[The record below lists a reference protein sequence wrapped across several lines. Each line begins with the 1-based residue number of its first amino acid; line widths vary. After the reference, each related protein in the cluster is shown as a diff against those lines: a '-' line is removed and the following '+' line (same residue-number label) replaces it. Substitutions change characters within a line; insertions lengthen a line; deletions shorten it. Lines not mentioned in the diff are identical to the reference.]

1 MSILATNI
9 FFLVCLVQAMYFSLL
24 KIGTVEAGYWFGPKK
39 KVELRN
45 NFFVTPIFLIA
56 FSILH
61 GLVHFEELYFFW
73 ELEFSKFFLLFI
85 LAAFWL
91 SCLGSIGT
99 FDLSLRLLPYCFTL
113 PLTLAGIIK
122 GNLVSAD
129 YLDTLFLMFILVFIL
144 FSRKVSTIVN
154 RDFGFGDI
162 VFILALSFWL
172 NTLALA
178 MTVLFASVTMVII
191 FTIFKKQF
199 RWTQKTILPFGPALS
214 FFGILVEFSWTSC
227 SELRIV

>member
-1 MSILATNI
+1 
-9 FFLVCLVQAMYFSLL
+9 MYFSLL
-24 KIGTVEAGYWFGPKK
+24 KIGIVEAAYWFGPKK
-39 KVELRN
+39 RVELRD
-45 NFFVTPIFLIA
+45 NFFVTPILLIA

-61 GLVHFEELYFFW
+61 GLVHFEESYFFW

-85 LAAFWL
+85 ITAFWL

-99 FDLSLRLLPYCFTL
+99 LDLSLKLLPYCLTL
-113 PLTLAGIIK
+113 PLTLAGMIK
-122 GNLVSAD
+122 GVLVSAD
-129 YLDTLFLMFILVFIL
+129 YLDTLLLTFILACIL
-144 FSRKVSTIVN
+144 FSRKVSSTFN
-154 RDFGFGDI
+154 KGFGFGDM
-162 VFILALSFWL
+162 VFIIALSFWL

-214 FFGILVEFSWTSC
+214 FFGILVEFSWTSYP
-227 SELRIV
+227 ELRIV

>member
-1 MSILATNI
+1 
-9 FFLVCLVQAMYFSLL
+9 MYFSFL

-61 GLVHFEELYFFW
+61 GLVYFEELYFFW

-99 FDLSLRLLPYCFTL
+99 FDLSLRLLPYCLTL
-113 PLTLAGIIK
+113 SLSLAGIIK

-144 FSRKVSTIVN
+144 FSRKVSKIVN

-162 VFILALSFWL
+162 VFILALSFWVH
-172 NTLALA
+172 TLALA
-178 MTVLFASVTMVII
+178 LTVFFATATMVII
-191 FTIFKKQF
+191 FIIFRKQF
-199 RWTQKTILPFGPALS
+199 CWTRRTRLPFGPALS
-214 FFGILVEFSWTSC
+214 FFAIIFEFFFGLHT
-227 SELRIV
+227 LIIG

>member
-1 MSILATNI
+1 
-9 FFLVCLVQAMYFSLL
+9 MYFSLL
-24 KIGTVEAGYWFGPKK
+24 KIGKVEAAYWFGSKK
-39 KVELRN
+39 KIRLRY
-45 NFFVTPIFLIA
+45 NFFVTPIFLIV

-99 FDLSLRLLPYCFTL
+99 FDLSLKLLPYCLTL

-122 GNLVSAD
+122 GKLVSAD
-129 YLDTLFLMFILVFIL
+129 YLDTLFLIIILVLIF

-154 RDFGFGDI
+154 KEFGFGDI

-172 NTLALA
+172 NTLTLA
-178 MTVLFASVTMVII
+178 MTVFFSSVTMIII
-191 FTIFKKQF
+191 FMIFKKRF
-199 RWTQKTILPFGPALS
+199 GWTQKTILPFGPALA
-214 FFGILVEFSWTSC
+214 FFGIIVEFSWASYP
-227 SELRIV
+227 ELRMV

>member
-1 MSILATNI
+1 
-9 FFLVCLVQAMYFSLL
+9 MYFSLL
-24 KIGTVEAGYWFGPKK
+24 KVGTVEAGYWFGPKK
-39 KVELRN
+39 RVELRN

-56 FSILH
+56 FSILY

-99 FDLSLRLLPYCFTL
+99 FDLSLRLLPYCLTL

-144 FSRKVSTIVN
+144 FSRKVSKIIN

-172 NTLALA
+172 NTFALAL
-178 MTVLFASVTMVII
+178 TVFFATTTMGII
-191 FTIFKKQF
+191 FVIFRKQF
-199 RWTQKTILPFGPALS
+199 CWTRRTSLPFGPALS
-214 FFGILVEFSWTSC
+214 FFAIIFEFFFGFHT
-227 SELRIV
+227 LIIG